1 MAEVR
6 QGLLNVKEPF
16 ETPVEFQGLK
26 PLQNVSVLLEPHL
39 QVRLRCSW
47 QRWQY
52 ELQVAEECRA
62 VEERMRNEME
72 MFANQR
78 KLEYTI
84 RRKPKELLREV
95 LRRWLEVRARSSPA
109 SVRTPGRLS
118 YITPGRRMDAVET

>member
-1 MAEVR
+1 
-6 QGLLNVKEPF
+6 
-16 ETPVEFQGLK
+16 
-26 PLQNVSVLLEPHL
+26 LEPHL